1 MIFLTVTAHP
11 DDEVLGFGA
20 TAAKLNSEGHTVV
33 NCILSGNVDA
43 RQHRPELEELYNDT
57 CKAQEIIGAQKP
69 ILGTFPN
76 IKFNTVPHL
85 DMVQFIE
92 RVIEDV
98 EPDYIFTHHP
108 SDMNDDHVCTSRACQ
123 AAARL
128 FQRKD
133 VKPIKG
139 LYYMEILSSTD
150 WAMPNNLLPFQP
162 DSFIEVGEEN
172 FNKKIAALEAYK
184 GVMRPFP
191 HPRSI
196 EALKGIAAYRGGQSG
211 KYYAEAFQTAFQSL
225 EF

>member
-11 DDEVLGFGA
+11 DDEILGFGG
-20 TAAKLNSEGHTVV
+20 TAAKLSSNGHKVI

-43 RQHRPELEELYNDT
+43 RQHRPEVDELYSDT
-57 CKAQEIIGAQKP
+57 CKAQEIVGAEKP
-69 ILGTFPN
+69 ILGVFPN
-76 IKFNTVPHL
+76 IKFNTVAHL

-92 RVIEDV
+92 RVIEEV
-98 EPDYIFTHHP
+98 KPDYIFTHHP

-150 WAMPNNLLPFQP
+150 WAVPSNVLPFQP
-162 DSFIEVGEEN
+162 DSFIEIGEEN
-172 FNKKIAALEAYK
+172 FNKKISALEAYN

-191 HPRSI
+191 HPRSM

-211 KYYAEAFQTAFQSL
+211 KFYAEAFQTAFQSL
-225 EF
+225 DF